1 MAWPSSLTYVS
12 PLACSARQS
21 THPRAAHL
29 HTFPDARVPNLSQY
43 PRRQSTIRHMGI
55 CSDVPGCVHTR
66 YLDLNGN
73 VDLTC
78 VPMSQDFINFL
89 SYSGP
94 GPCVS
99 VSSAPCLCID
109 LGECRGSV
117 MKVVACRQCSPSKL
131 HTHMLLNAGVLLS
144 TRAFSHLPCV
154 QRR

>member
-1 MAWPSSLTYVS
+1 M
-12 PLACSARQS
+12 PLACSGRQS
-21 THPRAAHL
+21 THPRAAHP

-43 PRRQSTIRHMGI
+43 PRRQSTIRHMAF
-55 CSDVPGCVHTR
+55 CSDVPCGVHTR
-66 YLDLNGN
+66 LLDLRHN

-78 VPMSQDFINFL
+78 VPMSQDFINSL
-89 SYSGP
+89 SYYGSSGYFGP

-99 VSSAPCLCID
+99 VSSAPCLCIE

-117 MKVVACRQCSPSKL
+117 MNVVACRQCSPSKL